1 MQKYASCL
9 LENKRSR
16 SQGYIKV
23 PELWQ
28 EKVRTSSSARTDA
41 RKVGI
46 SKTEETEKPSMDMS
60 LENRTRKPR
69 QRKLRQCKYF
79 LA

>member
-9 LENKRSR
+9 LENKRFR

-28 EKVRTSSSARTDA
+28 EKVRTSSSARTDTG
-41 RKVGI
+41 KVGI

-60 LENRTRKPR
+60 LENRTW
-69 QRKLRQCKYF
+69 KLRQKK
-79 LA
+79 AEAM